1 VPAIDEIR
9 REYAI
14 ALQDKGNLLADAP
27 ALTADE
33 IRDRNVASAIQ
44 KFSHRLPQIKTSLIA
59 SVASGFYAVPTDW
72 QKWSRVVTIEYPLDQ
87 VPPGYLDNERG
98 VRLQRREAGLFHH
111 LSPNPSGSYRLT
123 YTTQHD
129 AAGASIDVA
138 HYRYVGLQAAILAAE
153 DFGARYAGS
162 VSNNLDAVNYR
173 TKEQEWRSVAKS
185 LREQL
190 EREMRR
196 VEWGQFAS
204 ADLNATGRRGW
215 RV

>member
-1 VPAIDEIR
+1 MAAIDEVR

-33 IRDRNVASAIQ
+33 VRDRNIASAIQ
-44 KFSHRLPQIKTSLIA
+44 WFSHRLPQVKTSLIA
-59 SVASGFYAVPTDW
+59 SVASGFYAVPADW
-72 QKWSRVVTIEYPLDQ
+72 QKWSRVVTVEFPLDQ
-87 VPPGYLDNERG
+87 NPPAYLDNERG

-123 YTTQHD
+123 YTTEHSPD
-129 AAGASIDVA
+129 ALTIDA
-138 HYRYVGLQAAILAAE
+138 DHYRYVGLQAAILACEEFA
-153 DFGARYAGS
+153 ARFAGS

-173 TKEQEWRSVAKS
+173 TKEQEYRSVAKS

-196 VEWGQFAS
+196 AAWGQFYT

-215 RV
+215 RA

>member
-1 VPAIDEIR
+1 MPAIDDIR
-9 REYAI
+9 REYAL

-27 ALTADE
+27 AVGADE
-33 IRDRNVASAIQ
+33 VRDKNIASAIQ
-44 KFSHRLPQIKTSLIA
+44 WFSHRIPQVKTVL
-59 SVASGFYAVPTDW
+59 VASIPAAYYPVPTDW
-72 QKWSRVVTIEYPLDQ
+72 QKWSRVVTVEFPLNQ
-87 VPPGYLDNERG
+87 EPPAYVDNERG
-98 VRLQRREAGLFHH
+98 VRLQRRETGLFHH

-123 YTTQHD
+123 YTTEHLADGTTVD
-129 AAGASIDVA
+129 AD
-138 HYRYVGLQAAILAAE
+138 HYRYVGLKGAILSAE
-153 DFGARYAGS
+153 DFAARYAGS

-196 VEWGQFAS
+196 PEWSQFYS